1 MSDFRYECSLVLREK
16 IILCNVERQE
26 KKQTKKMNEKFPPDT
41 FPSDIS
47 LNESV
52 L

>member
-26 KKQTKKMNEKFPPDT
+26 KKTNKKMNEEFPPDT
-41 FPSDIS
+41 FPSEMS
-47 LNESV
+47 LNKSV

>member
-26 KKQTKKMNEKFPPDT
+26 KNKQKNE
-41 FPSDIS
+41 
-47 LNESV
+47 
-52 L
+52 